1 MKKFFKILGAV
12 IVLGIFIY
20 TIVFLFNKSKSEP
33 VLYRTMTPLIT
44 NIVKKTV
51 ATGNVEP
58 RKEIAIKPKVSGI
71 IEKLYV
77 KAGDEVVKGDLIA
90 QIRIIPDMLSLN
102 NAEARV
108 NSAKISYKEH
118 ELKFN
123 RQKELFDKGI
133 IPIADF
139 QIYEISFQKAVEE
152 LSSAEDNL
160 QLIKEGVTKKSN
172 GVTNTLV
179 RSTITGMILDI
190 PVKEGNSVIE
200 SNTFNDGTT
209 IATIANMSDMIFIGK
224 IDESEVGKLKINMP
238 LVLKIGAISDYK
250 FNAKL
255 EYISPKGVKENGAI
269 QFEIKASVILN
280 DSVFIRAGYSA
291 NADIVLANRDSVLA
305 IDESLII
312 FDNDKKYIELE
323 IDSLVFE
330 KVEITTGLSDE
341 INIEVLSGVDIND
354 KIKVQD

>member
-12 IVLGIFIY
+12 IILGIFIY
-20 TIVFLFNKSKSEP
+20 TIIFLFNKSKAEP
-33 VLYRTMTPLIT
+33 IIYKTKSPIIT

-58 RKEIAIKPKVSGI
+58 RKEVAIKPKVSGI

-77 KAGDEVVKGDLIA
+77 KAGDEVKKGDLIA

-108 NSAKISYKEH
+108 KSAQISYNEQ
-118 ELKFN
+118 EIKFN
-123 RQKELFDKGI
+123 RQKELYDKGI

-139 QIYEISFQKAVEE
+139 QNYEIALKKAKEE
-152 LSSAEDNL
+152 LNASEDNL

-224 IDESEVGKLKINMP
+224 IDESEVGKLKLGMP

-250 FNAKL
+250 FNANL

-269 QFEIKASVILN
+269 QFEIKASVVLN

-291 NADIVLANRDSVLA
+291 NADIVLAHHDSVMA

-312 FDNDKKYIELE
+312 FEDNQKYIELE
-323 IDSLVFE
+323 KDSFVFE
-330 KVEITTGLSDE
+330 KVKIETGLSDE
-341 INIEVLSGVDIND
+341 INIEVLSGVDVND